1 VTLRIGPLG
10 RSELDPDTVATL
22 LGFFPRAAKYL
33 DDRPDAPPMPPI
45 LGLLGRHTAIAG
57 PWLGY
62 NRALLERGELEPRER
77 ELLILATARRAGSTY
92 LWQEHV
98 GMAAAAG
105 LTTDEIG
112 AIAGT
117 EESVLSPRD
126 TALLGAVDELFAD
139 RTVSDGTW
147 RALVDYYDERE
158 LIEVLFVIGTY
169 LCLAMVLNSVGLDAE
184 SDRGKENRP

>member
-1 VTLRIGPLG
+1 MGPLS

-22 LGFFPRAAKYL
+22 RGFFPRAAKYF
-33 DDRPDAPPMPPI
+33 DDGPDAPPMPPI
-45 LGLLGRHTAIAG
+45 LGLLGRHTAITG
-57 PWLGY
+57 PWLAY
-62 NRALLERGELEPRER
+62 NRALLERGELDARER
-77 ELLILATARRAGSTY
+77 ELLILATARRAGSSY

-105 LTTDEIG
+105 LTADEVG

-117 EESVLSPRD
+117 EQWVLSPGD

-147 RALVDYYDERE
+147 RTLADYYDERE
-158 LIEVLFVIGTY
+158 LVEVLFVIGTY

-184 SDRGKENRP
+184 SDRSKENRL